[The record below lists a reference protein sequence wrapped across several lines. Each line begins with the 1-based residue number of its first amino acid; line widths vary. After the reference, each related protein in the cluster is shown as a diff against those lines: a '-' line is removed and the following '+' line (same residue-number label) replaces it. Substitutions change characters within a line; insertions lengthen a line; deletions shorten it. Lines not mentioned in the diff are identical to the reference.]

1 MGGDRWVR
9 EIVDIR
15 KEIERNGLS
24 MRLERHPSFLPEDGG
39 WWSEWARRWSGSQGV
54 SRIKKEMNRHPP
66 SVPFSS
72 RGGGGSEGRLGARP
86 VIPGLERR
94 EGGTCL
100 CNRVGFLFCFVLFL
114 TKQNKNLVIKT
125 SRIF

>member
-39 WWSEWARRWSGSQGV
+39 
-54 SRIKKEMNRHPP
+54 
-66 SVPFSS
+66 
-72 RGGGGSEGRLGARP
+72 
-86 VIPGLERR
+86 
-94 EGGTCL
+94 
-100 CNRVGFLFCFVLFL
+100 
-114 TKQNKNLVIKT
+114 
-125 SRIF
+125 